1 MAELLRLQKT
11 IFTYTC
17 CIGSNS
23 KWHFYLAIG
32 CWLILFMGQ
41 VYGIRSFWGN
51 VDAIAEIVG
60 VAVLCT
66 FLFIQAFHCLRHK
79 DQLQHIID
87 SLENLFKQFENEE
100 CRQIVMNTNQ
110 FNNKMIKILVP
121 IFVTDV
127 TLWVIIPF
135 IRYYFDEDKHERKRD
150 DNEPFPYFS
159 YIVDFPFDATHS
171 PIYEFVFLVQ
181 FTMTSIMSLYNIA
194 FLTIVI
200 STILFTASYFKA
212 LAAMLRKLSDFEP
225 GDKEIEDPEAYL
237 NNCIRFHQQLLSL
250 MSDLQDY
257 IGPILVFFVKP
268 YEVFLCISVYEAALM
283 TEKVSAFI
291 EGALG
296 MLFCIAI
303 FCSFGEHLKKQSEL
317 LEAEVTACRWYV
329 QSTRFKRSHMILLAQ
344 CQRTVCLQVG
354 LFYPLTL
361 ETFIK
366 ILNSTY
372 AYFNLLQQLQ

>member
-1 MAELLRLQKT
+1 MAEILRLQKT
-11 IFTYTC
+11 ILTYTSFL
-17 CIGSNS
+17 GSRS
-23 KWHFYLAIG
+23 KWHIYLAVG
-32 CWLILFMGQ
+32 CWLFVIMGQ

-51 VDAIAEIVG
+51 IDAIAEIIG
-60 VAVLCT
+60 VAVLCI
-66 FLFIQAFHCLRHK
+66 FLIMQTFHCLRHK

-100 CRQIVMNTNQ
+100 CHQIVMKTTQ
-110 FNNKMIKILVP
+110 FNNKMTKMLVP
-121 IFVTDV
+121 IFATDM
-127 TLWVIIPF
+127 TLWIIIPF
-135 IRYYFDEDKHERKRD
+135 IRYYFDEDKHERERA
-150 DNEPFPYFS
+150 DNEPFPYFCF
-159 YIVDFPFDATHS
+159 IMDFPFDATHS
-171 PIYEFVFLVQ
+171 PIFEFVFLVQ
-181 FTMTSIMSLYNIA
+181 FTITAVLTLYNIA
-194 FLTIVI
+194 FLTIVF

-212 LAAMLRKLSDFEP
+212 LAAMLRKLVDFEP

-237 NNCIRFHQQLLSL
+237 NNCIRLHQQLLSL
-250 MSDLQDY
+250 VSDLQEY
-257 IGPILVFFVKP
+257 ISPILVFFIKP

-291 EGALG
+291 EGAVG
-296 MLFCIAI
+296 ALFCIAI
-303 FCSFGEHLKKQSEL
+303 FCNIGEHLKKQSEL